1 MIYSTDERD
10 QLSAGVLT
18 DAVVVNEVLIDKID
32 TLINVGSA
40 YVDNTQRVIGM
51 FTVSTVAN
59 QTVSEK
65 TSVDTWMTP
74 LDAEDWRFYG
84 FLDGVKPL
92 GVGQVNSNFMF
103 YTHAETLNDD
113 SIALTNRFP
122 IITESNTPVIPAQ
135 TNYVYTGINTET
147 IRNYT
152 PSAIDANSDGIMQAL
167 HDFPEF
173 LSNWPI
179 SPKAGAMAGWESE
192 KLYLSYVDT
201 GKLSQIE
208 RSANAY
214 HPMPDTLL
222 RGFYTNNNS
231 AGTYNWWGL
240 TKYLRD
246 VITSIQSQVF
256 TYSSLNDTDEVD
268 VDAQHLIVNPVEEDN
283 QFNFIKVAYA
293 ISKNSQGTNI

>member
-1 MIYSTDERD
+1 MRYSEEERN
-10 QLSAGVLT
+10 QLSSGVFT
-18 DAVVVNEVLIDKID
+18 DASIANQALVDKID
-32 TLINVGSA
+32 ILINVGSA

-51 FTVSTVAN
+51 FTSGTVAD
-59 QTVSEK
+59 QTVAEK
-65 TSVDTWMTP
+65 NCIDTWMTP
-74 LDAEDWRFYG
+74 LDTTDWRFYG
-84 FLDGVKPL
+84 FSDGVKPL
-92 GVGQVNSNFMF
+92 GVGQINYNILLK
-103 YTHAETLNDD
+103 THAETATDD
-113 SIALTNRFP
+113 TVTLVNQVRITVEDSTSSIP
-122 IITESNTPVIPAQ
+122 ESTGS
-135 TNYVYTGINTET
+135 VYTSITTEVLN
-147 IRNYT
+147 RYT
-152 PSAIDANSDGIMQAL
+152 PLLTSYPDGILQAL

-179 SPKAGAMAGWESE
+179 SAEAGAMAGWESE